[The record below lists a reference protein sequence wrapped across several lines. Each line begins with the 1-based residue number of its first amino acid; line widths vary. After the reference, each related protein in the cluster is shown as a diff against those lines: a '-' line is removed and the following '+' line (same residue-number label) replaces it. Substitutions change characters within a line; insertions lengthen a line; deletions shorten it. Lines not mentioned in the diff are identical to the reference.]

1 VLFVIAGLGNPGAA
15 YRASRHNAG
24 YDVVERLARRHGLRL
39 RPGRF
44 EAESAGGCIAGCEVR
59 LLRPLT
65 YMNLSGRAVAPAC
78 RRLGVPAERLA
89 VIQDDIDLEL
99 GRIQVRRGGG
109 DGGHRGIRS
118 VIAELGTA
126 DFVRLRLGV
135 GRPAVAAAARD
146 HVLGGFAEH
155 EREPYARLLERAADA
170 VTVWLADGLQAAMNR
185 FNPWR
190 RPAAA
195 TRAEGPAEKNDGDER
210 QVSNAKAAAGRE
222 TDEQE
227 DSPPAGERPEQPE
240 R

>member
-1 VLFVIAGLGNPGAA
+1 MLFVIAGLGNPGGA
-15 YRASRHNAG
+15 YRHSRHNAG
-24 YDVVERLARRHGLRL
+24 YDVVDRLAQRHGLRL
-39 RPGRF
+39 QPGRF
-44 EAESAGGCIAGCEVR
+44 EAESAGGRIAGREVW

-65 YMNLSGRAVAPAC
+65 YMNLSGLAVAPAC
-78 RRLGVPAERLA
+78 RHLGVSAERLA
-89 VIQDDIDLEL
+89 VIQDDIDLDL

-135 GRPAVAAAARD
+135 GRPAAAAAARD

-155 EREPYARLLERAADA
+155 ERGPYARLLERAADA
-170 VTVWLADGLQAAMNR
+170 LTVWLADGLQAAMNR

-195 TRAEGPAEKNDGDER
+195 AARAEETEETEEKQET
-210 QVSNAKAAAGRE
+210 AAQAVQAGQK

-227 DSPPAGERPEQPE
+227 DSTPAGERPEQPE